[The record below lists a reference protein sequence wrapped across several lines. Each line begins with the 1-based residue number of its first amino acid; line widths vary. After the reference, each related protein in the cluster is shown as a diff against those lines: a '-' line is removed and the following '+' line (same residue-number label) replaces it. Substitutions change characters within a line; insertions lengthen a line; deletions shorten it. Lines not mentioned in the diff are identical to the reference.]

1 MVEQTAK
8 EQARWY
14 HLSSLWGSI
23 VVRPK
28 VLVSA
33 AVGVAVLVLLPA
45 SFSPAAREAMAW
57 CIGGLTYLA
66 LALRIMKTCDS
77 AKIKQRAA
85 LQDDSAM
92 VILILI
98 LLAVGA
104 SMAAIAGL
112 LSEAKTAS
120 ESSKILYVAMAAATI
135 FISWSVMQVVFA
147 LHYAHE
153 HYAPE
158 NLTDDKAGGLEF
170 PKDDKPDYWDFL
182 YFATSIG
189 AASQTSDV
197 SIASKGLRHLVT
209 LHAIVAFF
217 FNTMVLALA
226 INTAAS
232 MI

>member
-1 MVEQTAK
+1 MSEQSAK
-8 EQARWY
+8 AQARWY
-14 HLSSLWGSI
+14 HPRSLWQSI
-23 VVRPK
+23 VVRPR
-28 VLVSA
+28 VVFA
-33 AVGVAVLVLLPA
+33 AAAGVAALFLLPD
-45 SFSPAAREAMAW
+45 SLGPTVREAIAW

-66 LALRIMKTCDS
+66 FALRIMSTCDS

-85 LQDDSAM
+85 LQDDSAT
-92 VILILI
+92 VILVLI

-120 ESSKILYVAMAAATI
+120 EGSKIIYVAMAAATI

-158 NLTDDKAGGLEF
+158 NLADDKAGGLLF
-170 PKDDKPDYWDFL
+170 PKDDSPDYWDFL

>member
-1 MVEQTAK
+1 MAKQAEIEQP
-8 EQARWY
+8 RWY
-14 HLSSLWGSI
+14 HPRSLWQSI
-23 VVRPK
+23 LVRPR
-28 VLVSA
+28 VLIA
-33 AVGVAVLVLLPA
+33 AAAGVAALFLLPA
-45 SFSPAAREAMAW
+45 SLSSAMREAVAW
-57 CIGGLTYLA
+57 CIGGLIYLA
-66 LALRIMKTCDS
+66 FALRIMTTCDS

-85 LQDDSAM
+85 LQDDSAT
-92 VILILI
+92 VILVLI

-120 ESSKILYVAMAAATI
+120 ESAKIIDVATAAATI
-135 FISWSVMQVVFA
+135 FISWSVMQVMFA

-158 NLTDDKAGGLEF
+158 NLANDKAGGLEF

-182 YFATSIG
+182 YFSTSIG